1 MHITHLLVYVTVS
14 MVEFKCYLPTCW
26 GASSYTGC
34 ICLLCIWA
42 SSPQCAHLTTEAQ
55 SQSLLHITRCY
66 TFPSLLTTHLHHMH
80 LLLHLLTT
88 AHDPWNTLSNAG
100 VIRGEDMITHPQ
112 FVLSA
117 TAAHVRMQK
126 VDVFFIAS
134 MQPVFQCM
142 S

>member
-1 MHITHLLVYVTVS
+1 
-14 MVEFKCYLPTCW
+14 
-26 GASSYTGC
+26 
-34 ICLLCIWA
+34 
-42 SSPQCAHLTTEAQ
+42 
-55 SQSLLHITRCY
+55 
-66 TFPSLLTTHLHHMH
+66 MH

-88 AHDPWNTLSNAG
+88 AHDPWNTLSTAG